1 MINPHASKRL
11 AQVKVMQ
18 PIVINGI
25 LCKNYRNLSTW
36 RKLPLNWLNCYWMI
50 RWRKW
55 KKNLIA
61 YLTIARLSVLNQY
74 ILTVSVL
81 YNVLYVISWCISFP
95 FYMKVPYQ
103 FELWIKSL
111 ETVFFC
117 VETDSSDD
125 DIIIAS
131 APKRSS
137 GILQSKV
144 CECSP
149 RVPWYYLFESK
160 TTCLMF
166 IST

>member
-1 MINPHASKRL
+1 MASF
-11 AQVKVMQ
+11 
-18 PIVINGI
+18 G
-25 LCKNYRNLSTW
+25 RNAEICQLEQ
-36 RKLPLNWLNCYWMI
+36 KLPLNWLKCDWMI

-61 YLTIARLSVLNQY
+61 YSTIARLSVLNQY
-74 ILTVSVL
+74 ILTVSICTTSCMLSADVSL
-81 YNVLYVISWCISFP
+81 SLLW
-95 FYMKVPYQ
+95 KVSYQ
-103 FELWIKSL
+103 FELWMKFR
-111 ETVFFC
+111 ENVFC
-117 VETDSSDD
+117 VEADSSDD

-149 RVPWYYLFESK
+149 RVPWSYFFESK
-160 TTCLMF
+160 TTSLLF